1 MNDDDKQRFLSEID
15 RLNGVVEE
23 IQDKLLAMEDKLNHT
38 SYRLFKM
45 VVMTAAAFVVLLALT
60 GAIFLSNVF

>member
-1 MNDDDKQRFLSEID
+1 MNDGDKQDFPLEIE

-23 IQDKLLAMEDKLNHT
+23 IQDKLLAMEQKLNHT

-45 VVMTAAAFVVLLALT
+45 AVMTGAAFVILLALT

>member
-1 MNDDDKQRFLSEID
+1 MNDGDKQDFPLEIE

-23 IQDKLLAMEDKLNHT
+23 IQDKLLAMEQKLNHT
-38 SYRLFKM
+38 SCRLFKM
-45 VVMTAAAFVVLLALT
+45 AVMTGAAFVILLALT